1 MDLRRINLDK
11 RARKEVRLLL
21 VVSLDGDSVARF
33 EQSLQCLDHGSGFQN
48 KSLHPGRE
56 PGQARGLLRL
66 AARPSVRLSG
76 ELNGSIHLIP
86 PGKSNIPSAPARQL
100 GTELDMDRS
109 PFLMCPSSEQNGG
122 RDGGGAQDR

>member
-21 VVSLDGDSVARF
+21 VVSLEGDSVARF

-66 AARPSVRLSG
+66 AAQPSVRLSG
-76 ELNGSIHLIP
+76 ELNGSIHLRYLQENP
-86 PGKSNIPSAPARQL
+86 TFLRRLRVNWVR
-100 GTELDMDRS
+100 ELDTDRS
-109 PFLMCPSSEQNGG
+109 PF
-122 RDGGGAQDR
+122 